1 METLKAKVQ
10 EKYPVRG
17 LRVGWVGGRVRW
29 GERQATELRRMLV
42 EVDLELKQ
50 VSLLLVDM
58 LLRA

>member
-29 GERQATELRRMLV
+29 GEAGNRRRMLA

-50 VSLLLVDM
+50 VSLLPVDM